1 MPNTISPDQLNN
13 LINKIDDLIDVVRN
27 RGGLGTSNNNDW
39 YNGNYYIRNS
49 EHDIHSNTIERYNQ
63 LSNIQNRNSEEEKQ
77 FQDLS
82 KLINKAITNRDYSS
96 NARIRAIDRFSKK
109 RKKELE
115 QQAKDD
121 EVFATYDKNGN
132 VNGYVTRGQLRQQR
146 ENDAK
151 KAANIINNVFR
162 IFEEASNIWVTI
174 LRSNLQKSKNVF
186 NKAEKTFQAELNKG
200 SAFIS
205 TFATGVNSL
214 TTQAASKAQGAI
226 VGTVGTEVSERLK
239 SAKDIKMA
247 EQEFQFAES
256 ERDLERLNGILN
268 GVSGVL
274 MAAGGILSATG
285 VGAIVG
291 VAVAGVGAAIKAFQ
305 TIYSNFEKFD
315 IEQQKFANE
324 VFGKFAER
332 VSSTYKQ
339 MEDVLK
345 VYNDIAT
352 QVTEIAHENDDAYKK
367 AGVTLGFQGDTYA
380 AYMRSFSAEL
390 ASKWGLTGKDVTQIQ
405 NGYVT
410 SSGRNVLLGYNDIS
424 QIEAMSR
431 VFGVSNTEMASMM
444 GEMNI
449 FNTSISD
456 GYDMMNDMYHIATK
470 IGISTSKFSKDLT
483 QNLKLAQKYNF
494 KGGVDNMAKL
504 TLWAEKTRF
513 NLQNAASLADKMT
526 DYNISN
532 VLETTA
538 KLQVL
543 GGAAS
548 LFGDPMAML
557 WEAGNDVGALAKRQA
572 AIFSDITGT
581 FDRITGETT
590 FSDYERRLIKARA
603 EAMGMNYEDVL
614 NQKRQSNKQG
624 VINKALARY
633 GLDEETLDAIGL
645 RATYSQK
652 KKTFVVNTTQG
663 EKPIDELAQL
673 AQNGNIQELLLPEN
687 TDDAI
692 MQIALD
698 VRSMKEREQYA
709 LSGNNTALSVQAFDK
724 IQEASKKGIEAT
736 NKLYTEGQV
745 LDQVKKAID
754 YRINAT
760 NEQVNRLIDFMTDEN
775 NKKDVEEYR
784 KNMLGQV
791 KGIYNFTEEQRYWL
805 RLSQDELMEILSVQ
819 AQVKAGGDRSLYDS
833 LSQHISSRAGQEY
846 VKYLIKNT
854 GDGIGNTNGGYL
866 YGADVTPIN
875 DGRGTLIK
883 THSNDQFIAAKS
895 GGPIDKLFDIVAAII
910 DNDSKPNKGNNLKL
924 EISGNINLEDNSG
937 KINLVEIMKSDPV
950 TARQFTQ
957 MILKA
962 METTNGKISRPYF
975 V

>member
-1 MPNTISPDQLNN
+1 MGDNIENTLNK
-13 LINKIDDLIDVVRN
+13 LITQIEILTDTIQH
-27 RGGLGTSNNNDW
+27 RGGLLGSSNNN
-39 YNGNYYIRNS
+39 NGINSFSNNFDNYKSSDIDNHS
-49 EHDIHSNTIERYNQ
+49 ERINDLDNEQLNQ
-63 LSNIQNRNSEEEKQ
+63 LNKNNKIANRLTQQAIARLDKANKEQEKQ
-77 FQDLS
+77 
-82 KLINKAITNRDYSS
+82 NK
-96 NARIRAIDRFSKK
+96 
-109 RKKELE
+109 
-115 QQAKDD
+115 KDNQK
-121 EVFATYDKNGN
+121 FATYDENGN
-132 VNGYVTRGQLRQQR
+132 INGYYTGKQIRRSKEQHR
-146 ENDAK
+146 K
-151 KAANIINNVFR
+151 KVAYGIEQSFKLI
-162 IFEEASNIWVTI
+162 EEGVELYFVI
-174 LRSNLQKSKNVF
+174 LKSRLQKSKNVF

-205 TFATGVNSL
+205 TFATGVNSI
-214 TTQAASKAQGAI
+214 TTQTASKAQGAI
-226 VGTVGTEVSERLK
+226 VGTVGAEVSERLK

-247 EQEFQFAES
+247 EQEFQFVEN
-256 ERDLERLNGILN
+256 ERELEKLNGILN
-268 GVSGVL
+268 KASG
-274 MAAGGILSATG
+274 MAFALAGILSVTSATG
-285 VGAIVG
+285 VGAIASG
-291 VAVAGVGAAIKAFQ
+291 VAAIIGGAIKLFQ
-305 TIYSNFEKFD
+305 TIYNNIEKLD

-390 ASKWGLTGKDVTQIQ
+390 ASKWGLSGKDVTQIQ

-410 SSGRNVLLGYNDIS
+410 SSGRNVLLGGNDIE

-526 DYNISN
+526 DNNISN

-652 KKTFVVNTTQG
+652 RKTFVVNTTQG

-698 VRSMKEREQYA
+698 VRSMKEQEQYA
-709 LSGNNTALSVQAFDK
+709 LLGNNTALSVQAFDK

-760 NEQVNRLIDFMTDEN
+760 NEQVDRLIDFMTDEN